1 MKMVTKKISAPMNV
15 NKGEKSDSHLVA
27 VVVAVLVSF
36 MLTMLA
42 IKAQDEAFG
51 PKLTRLTLTSDG
63 CEYLQAQVG
72 IAGKPF
78 GRSGG
83 CQVDVDFV
91 SYKIGSGGSVYFG
104 IEDKESLEVSGG
116 QIVGVIKL
124 PEDPNKRWTFQQKRA
139 TWLLVAAF
147 VLMAAVPFFMY
158 WSTRDSK

>member
-1 MKMVTKKISAPMNV
+1 MVTKKISAPMNV

-158 WSTRDSK
+158 WSTKDSK